1 MAALVGEAV
10 VPGVAADG
18 AAEAAGDVVAGTFA
32 RGALEHAPSSS
43 AVPVAKKKRSRFA
56 FDTGTIDNAREGH
69 GDAWS
74 RQGRRTDRCEPRN
87 AVPPR

>member
-1 MAALVGEAV
+1 MSALVGEAV
-10 VPGVAADG
+10 ALGVAADG

-43 AVPVAKKKRSRFA
+43 AVPVAKKRSRFA
-56 FDTGTIDNAREGH
+56 FDTGTIDNAQEGH